1 MKKKKIFRL
10 FEAISLQI
18 FSDSEEKMYFL
29 LRTLR
34 LLRGFS
40 KSQWELLKAT
50 NAHITD

>member
-40 KSQWELLKAT
+40 KSQ
-50 NAHITD
+50 